1 MRSDGV
7 RTVRVRIFGRVHGV
21 GYRAWTEE
29 TAIDLA
35 VMGWVRNRRDGT
47 VEALFAGDPD
57 NVGEMLRRCRQGP
70 RGAHVTAVEVL
81 AEDEDAPAGFEV
93 LPTE

>member
-7 RTVRVRIFGRVHGV
+7 RTVRVRIYGRVHGV

-35 VMGWVRNRRDGT
+35 VMGWVRRGRDPGRGRGLAGRLRGAGDGMSSGRQPGVGAR
-47 VEALFAGDPD
+47 VEARGCPS
-57 NVGEMLRRCRQGP
+57 P
-70 RGAHVTAVEVL
+70 RAASSK
-81 AEDEDAPAGFEV
+81 PCM
-93 LPTE
+93 